1 MGKYFGTDGFR
12 GEAGRALTADHAFAV
27 GRFIGYYFGGRKG
40 NHARI
45 LIGKDTR
52 LSSYML
58 EYALAA
64 GCVSS
69 GADAYIMHV
78 TTTPS
83 IAFIARTD
91 NFDCGVMISA
101 SHNPF
106 YDNGIKLIGAG
117 GMKMGEDITDKIEEY
132 IDKRLS
138 GSSDELPRVS
148 GDRIG
153 RVVDYVSGRNR
164 YTGYLISLASNSYK
178 SLKIGLDCA
187 NGSAWMIAKAV
198 FDALGAKTYAIGNE
212 PDGTNINRSCG
223 STHIEAL
230 KALVVSNGLDVGFAF
245 DGDADRCIA
254 VDSCGNEVDGDKILF
269 VLARSLS
276 KSGGLDGNKIVTTVM
291 SNLGL
296 YRALDKIGIGYE
308 ITSVGDRFVYECMS
322 ENGYKLGGEQSGH
335 IIIQKYASTG
345 DGILTAIL
353 LCEEMIERNKT
364 LAELCS
370 DVVLFPQI
378 TKSIRVNNK
387 EAVIND
393 GDIAAAV
400 REISDELG
408 AEGRVLFRKSGTE
421 DVVRIT
427 VECGSGKTCLA
438 LIERLEKCILRRGY
452 VVGK

>member
-12 GEAGRALTADHAFAV
+12 GEAGRVLTADHAFAV
-27 GRFIGYYFGGRKG
+27 GRFIGDFFGRRTGKRAK
-40 NHARI
+40 I

-106 YDNGIKLIGAG
+106 CDNGIKLIGAG
-117 GMKMGEDITDKIEEY
+117 GMKMGEDITNKVEEY
-132 IDKRLS
+132 IDKRLG
-138 GSSDELPRVS
+138 GSPDEIPCVF
-148 GDRIG
+148 GDGIG

-178 SLKIGLDCA
+178 TLKIGLDCA

-212 PDGTNINRSCG
+212 PDGTNINKGCG
-223 STHIEAL
+223 STHIDAL
-230 KALVVSNGLDVGFAF
+230 RALVVSKGLDAGFAF

-254 VDSCGNEVDGDKILF
+254 VDADGNEVDGDKILYI
-269 VLARSLS
+269 LARRLHRT
-276 KSGGLDGNKIVTTVM
+276 GGLDGNKIVTTVM

-308 ITSVGDRFVYECMS
+308 ITSVGDRFVYERMS
-322 ENGYKLGGEQSGH
+322 EKGYKLGGEQSGH

-345 DGILTAIL
+345 DGILTALL
-353 LCEEMIERNKT
+353 LCEEMTERNKT

-370 DVVLFPQI
+370 GVVSLPQI
-378 TKSIRVNNK
+378 TKSIRVKNK
-387 EAVIND
+387 DAVMND
-393 GDIAAAV
+393 SEVASLV
-400 REISDELG
+400 RMISDDLE
-408 AEGRVLFRKSGTE
+408 ADGRVLLRKSGTE
-421 DVVRIT
+421 DVVRVT
-427 VECGSGKTCLA
+427 AECRDRETCRSVIDR
-438 LIERLEKCILRRGY
+438 IENCILSKGY
-452 VVGK
+452 